1 MWNLSAIEKSLEYEK
16 KGIVSTTA
24 VLNFLTMNFRV
35 WQLSTPLKIVFD
47 AMMTHKIQYQWVI
60 RNHTPSGVWILNQ
73 FFDILKLSQVKPTVF
88 KILKKPETGNRI
100 ENRNPDQPEIFMDE
114 PVWEYQFACIG
125 FFR

>member
-73 FFDILKLSQVKPTVF
+73 FFDILKLSQVKPTAF
-88 KILKKPETGNRI
+88 KIYDEENMKGANTHIEEILQNLEWMSNFVYGNWI
-100 ENRNPDQPEIFMDE
+100 
-114 PVWEYQFACIG
+114 
-125 FFR
+125 